1 MAGPGDEVAAGT
13 GGHGSL
19 RASHADREQ
28 VIGTIRAAFVQ
39 GRLDKDE
46 FDLRVGQTLAART
59 YAELAALG
67 ADLPAG
73 LAAAQPAQPGRTP
86 GKARVL
92 TPGRV
97 LTVATVVYAG
107 VWPVA
112 LALPV
117 SGPDHDPH
125 AGVALAGT
133 ATLVYLLVFVGA
145 VLQMLTEWLDRRSGR
160 QPPRGPAPGA
170 GGQASLRPPSGG
182 PGGQLPQAGH
192 GPRHTAEAAPGRG
205 PRPPVAGAW
214 GLQCCERPLR

>member
-1 MAGPGDEVAAGT
+1 MAGPDDEVAAGT
-13 GGHGSL
+13 GGHSSL

-28 VIGTIRAAFVQ
+28 VIGTLKAAFVQ

-46 FDLRVGQTLAART
+46 FDLRVVQTLAART

-67 ADLPAG
+67 ADLPAR
-73 LAAAQPAQPGRTP
+73 LAAAQPAQPARTP

-160 QPPRGPAPGA
+160 QPPRGPAPDA
-170 GGQASLRPPSGG
+170 GGQASLRLPSGG

-192 GPRHTAEAAPGRG
+192 GPRNAAEAAPGRG

-214 GLQCCERPLR
+214 GLHCCERPLR